1 VSASKVFVAR
11 LANTSVFDPNGDRV
25 GRLRD
30 VIVNY
35 RSEHAPHVN
44 GLLVEQSGSRRLV
57 FVPMQHVVAI
67 GSAQLIVE
75 WDEIDQRTFEQR
87 GEEVR
92 VLSDLLDRTGVLA
105 DKRVRATIEDVAI
118 EEDDA
123 GDWSIGELYLRLPRT
138 SKFTFGKAPTRR
150 ATWDELELDLEPGE
164 GAQATQ
170 FLTAHSE
177 MEPSDL
183 ADALLELP
191 EDRRLAVVEEM
202 PDERLADVLEEMHE
216 DDQLVIIEHF
226 PQERAADV
234 LDQMQPD
241 DAADLIGR
249 LDSAKSA
256 ALLELMEP
264 EEAEDVRMLLEFE
277 PNTAGGLMTTD
288 PIIVSADAT
297 IAEALVLIRRAEIA
311 PALATAVFVTA
322 SPYEPPTGR
331 YLGLVHFQRLLR
343 YPPHERVGSILD
355 NRVEPAH
362 TSTRDI
368 DVVRSLARYDLVIL
382 PVVDDDDRLVG
393 VITVDDVLD
402 HILPDDWRASAAAD
416 EQREVGPITSAI
428 TLPTHQTNPT
438 PVATEVRKRHGGTG
452 RPPGGD
458 RG

>member
-1 VSASKVFVAR
+1 MSVTKVFVAR
-11 LANTSVFDPNGDRV
+11 LANTAVFDPDGDRV
-25 GRLRD
+25 GKFRD

-35 RSEHAPHVN
+35 RSEATPSVN
-44 GLLVEQSGSRRLV
+44 GILVEPQGFRRV
-57 FVPMQHVVAI
+57 MFVPMRHVLAI
-67 GSAQLIVE
+67 GSSQLIVD
-75 WDEIDQRTFEQR
+75 WDEVDERPFEQR

-92 VLSDLLDRTGVLA
+92 VFTDMLDHSGTLKTGN
-105 DKRVRATIEDVAI
+105 VRATIEDCAI

-123 GDWSIGELYLRLPRT
+123 GDWAISQLFVRLPRT
-138 SKFTFGKAPTRR
+138 TTTLFGKPPTRYI
-150 ATWDELELDLEPGE
+150 AWDDIELDLNPEVDTP
-164 GAQATQ
+164 ATQ
-170 FLTAHSE
+170 FLAAHSE

-191 EDRRLAVVEEM
+191 VERRLEVVEEM
-202 PDERLADVLEEMHE
+202 EDERLADVLEEMHE

-226 PQERAADV
+226 EQERAADV
-234 LDQMQPD
+234 LDKMQPD

-249 LDSAKSA
+249 LDDAKSQ

-288 PIIVSADAT
+288 PIIVSADT
-297 IAEALVLIRRAEIA
+297 SVAEALVLIRRIEIA

-355 NRVEPAH
+355 KRVEPVH
-362 TSTRDI
+362 TSSQDI
-368 DVVRSLARYDLVIL
+368 DVVRSLARYDLVVL
-382 PVVDDDDRLVG
+382 PVVDDDDCLVG

-402 HILPDDWRASAAAD
+402 HILPDDWRAKAAAD
-416 EQREVGPITSAI
+416 ERAEPGVETSAI
-428 TLPTHQTNPT
+428 SLPNLS
-438 PVATEVRKRHGGTG
+438 GGG
-452 RPPGGD
+452 A

>member
-1 VSASKVFVAR
+1 MRHSKHHTAGQYDGRVSASKVFVAR
-11 LANTSVFDPNGDRV
+11 LANTAVFEPGGDRI
-25 GRLRD
+25 GKFRD
-30 VIVNY
+30 LIVSY
-35 RSEHAPHVN
+35 RADASPAVN
-44 GLLVEQSGSRRLV
+44 GILVEPQGFRRMM
-57 FVPMQHVVAI
+57 FVPMRLVQSI
-67 GSAQLIVE
+67 GSSQLIVE
-75 WDEIDQRTFEQR
+75 WDEVDERPFEQR

-92 VLSDLLDRTGVLA
+92 VFTDMLDHSGTLQNGN
-105 DKRVRATIEDVAI
+105 VRATIEDCAI

-123 GDWSIGELYLRLPRT
+123 GDWSVSQLFVRLPRT
-138 SKFTFGKAPTRR
+138 TKTMFGKAPTRYV
-150 ATWDELELDLEPGE
+150 AWEDIELDLNPEIDTP
-164 GAQATQ
+164 ATQ

-191 EDRRLAVVEEM
+191 VDRRLEVVEEM
-202 PDERLADVLEEMHE
+202 EDERLADVLEEMHE

-226 PQERAADV
+226 DQERAADV

-249 LDSAKSA
+249 LDDAKSH

-288 PIIVSADAT
+288 PIIVSADT
-297 IAEALVLIRRAEIA
+297 SIAEALVLIRRSEIA

-355 NRVEPAH
+355 KRVEPVH
-362 TSTRDI
+362 TSSADI
-368 DVVRSLARYDLVIL
+368 DVVRALARYDLVVL
-382 PVVDDDDRLVG
+382 PVVDDEDCLVG

-402 HILPDDWRASAAAD
+402 HILPDDWRAKAAAD
-416 EQREVGPITSAI
+416 DRDELRVETSSI
-428 TLPTHQTNPT
+428 TLPDLTN
-438 PVATEVRKRHGGTG
+438 GGA
-452 RPPGGD
+452 